1 MGVYTKCSIYLLGKN
16 KLQNLIFMSPCV
28 YGCVHYIAPCV
39 YGEYAKAKIALYCP
53 FKKEENWEKKG

>member
-1 MGVYTKCSIYLLGKN
+1 
-16 KLQNLIFMSPCV
+16 MSPCV